1 MRMRFLWKWSWH
13 SWASQ
18 QGVVN
23 DFCSSKSFKFIRKT
37 AITCILSRSYDIFI
51 HSRMLSLSRFSAV
64 DFLHKNDDD
73 DDDEEIRQWKDIF
86 IHLLVI
92 ATTTNSYCCSTWHTE
107 KKVFQYKKIL
117 SHHQIPQQSNNRNFS
132 FTLVHFEWKWQQKT
146 AKNMLAA
153 VTTNI
158 GIWLKKFMPLNCV

>member
-13 SWASQ
+13 SWTSQ
-18 QGVVN
+18 QGVVSA
-23 DFCSSKSFKFIRKT
+23 FCSSKTFKFILKT

-51 HSRMLSLSRFSAV
+51 HSRMLSLSRFSVV
-64 DFLHKNDDD
+64 DFLHK
-73 DDDEEIRQWKDIF
+73 K
-86 IHLLVI
+86 
-92 ATTTNSYCCSTWHTE
+92 TTTRRLGSE
-107 KKVFQYKKIL
+107 KISLFTSSSSPPPQILIAVLLDIQKKLFQYKKFL
-117 SHHQIPQQSNNRNFS
+117 SHHQIPQQSNNRNFLLHS
-132 FTLVHFEWKWQQKT
+132 RAFRVKMATKT